1 MMENIAVIN
10 SCNDGSIGKIA
21 RKLHNYLLTEGYNS
35 HFYFARW
42 HKIDD
47 KNSIKF
53 ESNFEVKLHGLLCR
67 LTGLQGT
74 FSNFATRRLLKHL
87 EKLQPDV
94 IFVVNLHGYY
104 LNESKLLK
112 YAGERNIPLVY
123 IMADEYPAWGKCGF
137 RGDCINYIN
146 ECKNCPMYKEYPS
159 SWFFDKAHSIYKL
172 KEKAYATLKRAAFVG
187 PEYTINQSRLSPLM
201 KDINLEVLDE
211 CVDVDFYYPRNREQ
225 LKEQLLIPQDK
236 IVLVCAAP
244 FSNPRKGCKYFL
256 EAARR
261 MEQDNRFVFVQV
273 GYDISDRSNLPS
285 NYIPIG
291 FLDDQEKLAQFYSL
305 GDLFVFPSLHD
316 TMPNAC
322 LEAMSAGTPL
332 LCFNISGMPYIAPSN
347 ICTLIEP
354 RNVDQ
359 MIDVIKNTTC
369 KTEVIIRM
377 CRDYA
382 VSRYDNKTY
391 HKKLVEIAK
400 SL

>member
-1 MMENIAVIN
+1 MENIAVIN

-67 LTGLQGT
+67 LTGFQGT
-74 FSNFATRRLLKHL
+74 FSNLATNRLLKHL
-87 EKLQPDV
+87 DKLKVDA

-104 LNESKLLK
+104 LNEAKLLK

-137 RGDCINYIN
+137 HGDCIKYLD
-146 ECKNCPMYKEYPS
+146 ECRNCPKYKEYPN
-159 SWFFDKAHSIYKL
+159 SWFFDRAHDMYKL
-172 KEKAYATLKRAAFVG
+172 KENAYNTLKRVAFVG
-187 PEYTINQSRLSPLM
+187 PEYTIKQSRISPLM
-201 KDINLEVLDE
+201 KNTNMVVLDE
-211 CVDVDFYYPRNREQ
+211 CVDIDFYYPRNRNR
-225 LKEQLLIPQDK
+225 LKEELSISEEK

-256 EAARR
+256 EVAKR
-261 MEQDNRFVFVQV
+261 MEKDDRFVFVQV
-273 GYDISDRSNLPS
+273 GYNVSDKSNLPS

-332 LCFNISGMPYIAPSN
+332 LCFNTSGMPYIAPSN

-354 RNVDQ
+354 RNIDQ
-359 MIDVIKNTTC
+359 MIEVIKNTTH
-369 KTEVIIRM
+369 KTTDTIKK
-377 CRDYA
+377 CREYA

-391 HKKLVEIAK
+391 HRKLLNIAK
-400 SL
+400 TL